1 MGSAPGS
8 ALGVEDS
15 GLLSPQSESAGEA
28 EKAGPP
34 HSSFQTDH
42 LEENFAGKWSRWIS
56 LQESVNVAAFRQR
69 EMRTIPLDGH

>member
-15 GLLSPQSESAGEA
+15 GLLSPQSESADEA

-42 LEENFAGKWSRWIS
+42 LEENFAGRMV
-56 LQESVNVAAFRQR
+56 SVDQLAGICQR
-69 EMRTIPLDGH
+69 CRFQTKGNENNSS